1 MTIEAACVSSAGS
14 PEEAYTPGPLKIVAV
29 ITHNDRG
36 GAQEALTKLCHA
48 LVGRGH
54 QVSLWYLYK
63 RGPFVD
69 PGLPSR
75 FVLEKESPST
85 FEYGLIAMKLGRML
99 SRERP
104 TAIIS
109 FLPSANV
116 LAQTLGWFHQVPVRI
131 ASQRNPV
138 QTYSRPMQLLDLS
151 FGTFG
156 SYTRIVVN
164 SSDVESS
171 LSRYPRSYR
180 RRTQIIH
187 NGVEPVA
194 FDRKTRLVA
203 RSHFGMRDD
212 EISLVSIGR
221 LTRQKNLVLLVQ
233 ILGALGNFRLFLAG
247 SGPELS
253 RLRNE
258 AERMGVAN
266 RVVFLGALDRS
277 ETRRLLGAADIFA
290 LPSLFE
296 GQSNALLEAM
306 SAGQPV
312 VTNDIPSH
320 RETLTE
326 NGAEVGFLIPITR
339 PDQWVSTL
347 RELGSSVAK
356 RCEFGR
362 RAQERARAFS
372 LDQMCRAFENAI
384 GASLSQRKCKV

>member
-1 MTIEAACVSSAGS
+1 MATQATLAPSARS
-14 PEEAYTPGPLKIVAV
+14 LEEAPAPGPIKIVAV

-36 GAQEALTKLCHA
+36 GAQEALTRLCRA
-48 LVGRGH
+48 LASRGH

-69 PGLPSR
+69 PGLPTR
-75 FVLEKESPST
+75 FVLEKEAPST
-85 FEYGLIAMKLGRML
+85 FEYGLIAIKLGRML
-99 SRERP
+99 SQERP

-116 LAQTLGWFHQVPVRI
+116 LAQTVGWFHQVPVRI

-138 QTYSRPMQLLDLS
+138 QTYSRPMQLLDWS
-151 FGTFG
+151 FGTCG
-156 SYTRIVVN
+156 CYTRIVVN
-164 SSDVESS
+164 SSDVASS
-171 LSRYPRSYR
+171 VAGYPLTYR

-187 NGVEPVA
+187 NGVDPVS
-194 FDRKTRLVA
+194 FDQKARLAA
-203 RSHFGMRDD
+203 RAHFEMRDD
-212 EISLVSIGR
+212 EISLISVGR

-233 ILGALGNFRLFLAG
+233 ILGALENFRLFIAG

-253 RLRNE
+253 RLRTE
-258 AERMGVAN
+258 AERMGVPD
-266 RVVFLGALDRS
+266 RVVFLGALDQS
-277 ETRRLLGAADIFA
+277 QTRHLLGAADIFA

-306 SAGQPV
+306 SAGHPV

-320 RETLTE
+320 RETLTDGE
-326 NGAEVGFLIPITR
+326 TEAGFLIPITR

-347 RELGSSVAK
+347 KELGCSAAM
-356 RCEFGR
+356 RDEFGR

-372 LDQMCRAFENAI
+372 LDHMCEAFENAI
-384 GASLSQRKCKV
+384 GNHFRKALL